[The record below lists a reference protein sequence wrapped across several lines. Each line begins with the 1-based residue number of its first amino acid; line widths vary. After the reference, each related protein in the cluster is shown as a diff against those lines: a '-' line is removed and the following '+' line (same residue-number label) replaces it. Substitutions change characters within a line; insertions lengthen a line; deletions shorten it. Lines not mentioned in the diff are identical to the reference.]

1 MPRAS
6 RVTEVPNLPS
16 TRQIRDSE
24 NAAKSSTPDFRLLE
38 RAFATFTEAAGSLE
52 KSYAQLQGEVSK
64 LRADL
69 EDANAKLSRSLDENA
84 RARSFLTQVLD
95 RLPCGVVVGRSDGKI
110 DLLNPE
116 AQRLLELES
125 QSIFPAR
132 SVSEILAEWAASAI
146 AGTSYVEHQW
156 LSNTSAEQRTLAVSM
171 TAMESAQ
178 NLEPETIWIVR
189 DISDQKRSAA
199 EREESRRAHALAEI
213 AAVLAHEIRNPLGSM
228 ELFTNVLG
236 EATKQIP
243 EAHQWVVH
251 LQSGLRSLGAT
262 VNNVLQFH
270 GNPCDQFLPVRIDRA
285 LAHTVEFLGPLAMAQ
300 GFTIDLEN
308 SIGEVIVAADVHG
321 LQQVF
326 LNLALNGFRAMARGG
341 KLQIRLQ
348 WAGRSEPGLLQ
359 IDFQDE
365 GRGIE
370 PSLLEKIFEPGF
382 TTKAGS
388 PGLGLSVCKKVVEQ
402 LGGRIRV
409 KSRQEQG
416 STFTIYLAASEEI
429 GE

>member
-6 RVTEVPNLPS
+6 RVSEVPILPS

-24 NAAKSSTPDFRLLE
+24 NAAKSSPPDFRLLE

-95 RLPCGVVVGRSDGKI
+95 SLPCGVVVGRSDGGVR
-110 DLLNPE
+110 LLNPE
-116 AQRLLELES
+116 ARRLLELES
-125 QSIFPAR
+125 SSELPAHALG
-132 SVSEILAEWAASAI
+132 EILDVWASHATLGS
-146 AGTSYVEHQW
+146 SYVEHQW
-156 LSNTSAEQRTLAVSM
+156 VSNSSAELRTLAVSM
-171 TAMESAQ
+171 TTMESPQ
-178 NLEPETIWIVR
+178 EGEPETIWIVR

-236 EATKQIP
+236 EATKQMP
-243 EAHQWVVH
+243 EAHQWVVY
-251 LQSGLRSLGAT
+251 LQSGLRSLSAT

-270 GNPCDQFLPVRIDRA
+270 GKPCDQFLPVRIDRA
-285 LAHTVEFLGPLAMAQ
+285 LAHTVEFLGPLASAQ
-300 GFTIDLEN
+300 GHTIDLEN
-308 SIGEVIVAADVHG
+308 SIGEVTVAADVHA

-341 KLQIRLQ
+341 KLTIRLQ
-348 WAGRSEPGLLQ
+348 SVVDCGPDLLR

-370 PSLLEKIFEPGF
+370 PALMEKIFEPGF

-402 LGGRIRV
+402 LGGRICV
-409 KSRQEQG
+409 ESRLEQG
-416 STFTIYLAASEEI
+416 STFTVYLAASEEI